1 MVATSR
7 DSKGLLIMK
16 YSRAF
21 AILEELETLG
31 CSIVH
36 EVDAYSVHK
45 HPMLQNKAF
54 DRIVYNFPHAGF
66 DLAENNLNQIGIDS
80 KMEERWIKHYSSC
93 HKILLVGEGDFS
105 FALSLAR
112 AFCSASNIVATSF
125 DSKVSLQVKYS
136 RATINQ
142 IELKRFGCTILHEVD
157 ALTMDQHPLLLG
169 KIFDRIVFNF
179 PQDIGFAFH
188 KIQNHQKLVLGF
200 LQNARK
206 MLSRDGEVH
215 VTLNCTHPFNK
226 WEVVKLAKKA
236 GLVLVKKVP
245 FKMQEYPCY
254 TNRRGSGLNWD
265 GKFDVGYYCS
275 TFKFSKAKN
284 VQSFVA
290 ISEISVD
297 PNSLQLK
304 DTSECELKLSSK
316 NQTVRVSTS
325 TNLIETTIYSPI
337 NTTTNSNLISMC
349 TIL

>member
-1 MVATSR
+1 
-7 DSKGLLIMK
+7 
-16 YSRAF
+16 
-21 AILEELETLG
+21 
-31 CSIVH
+31 
-36 EVDAYSVHK
+36 
-45 HPMLQNKAF
+45 MLVSQNQKCC
-54 DRIVYNFPHAGF
+54 R
-66 DLAENNLNQIGIDS
+66 IDS

-290 ISEISVD
+290 ISEITVD
-297 PNSLQLK
+297 PNSLRLK

-316 NQTVRVSTS
+316 DQTVRVSTS

-337 NTTTNSNLISMC
+337 NTTTNSNSNFMKKRRMHTLKFRPSFQKKNVHQKTLVYFDIFCHVMLNRIMNN
-349 TIL
+349 TW